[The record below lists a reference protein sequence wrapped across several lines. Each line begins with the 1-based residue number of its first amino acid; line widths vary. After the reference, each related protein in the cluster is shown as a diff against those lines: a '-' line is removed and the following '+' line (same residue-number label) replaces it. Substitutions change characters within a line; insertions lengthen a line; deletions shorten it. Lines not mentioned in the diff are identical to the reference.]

1 MPLHDLPMK
10 LSSLPSN
17 AYEVHAMV
25 YAAMLRPGTDDKRDF
40 LFTTL
45 PDMGGM
51 VLIRS
56 ERFPGAM
63 VRHAM
68 PVEPPT
74 NGQRQDFTLVAS
86 PMRSVLGES
95 RKQPLPPNDSTARIE
110 WLVKKGRRHGF
121 DLKDCAVFSRPVL
134 YERLGAK
141 FHLERAEFYGTLV
154 VTDEDKLKAALATG
168 IGRARSLGHG
178 MMRWI

>member
-17 AYEVHAMV
+17 AYDVHAMV

-56 ERFPGAM
+56 DRFPSDM
-63 VRHAM
+63 VRHAI
-68 PVEPPT
+68 PVEPPA
-74 NGQRQDFTLVAS
+74 NGQHRDFTLVAS
-86 PMRSVLGES
+86 PMRSVKGEPR
-95 RKQPLPPNDSTARIE
+95 RKPLPPNDPAARVE
-110 WLVKKGRRHGF
+110 WLAKMGRRHGF
-121 DLKDCAVFSRPVL
+121 DLKDVAVFSKPIH
-134 YERLGAK
+134 YERNGAK
-141 FHLERAEFYGTLV
+141 FCLERAEFYGSLI
-154 VTDEDKLKAALATG
+154 VTDEDKLKSALTTG